1 MYSKDSGPPA
11 QHVVLI
17 GFMGSGKTTVGSL
30 LARQLG
36 LPFVDMDHLI
46 VQQAGQSIPRIFEE
60 EGEAGF
66 RRRESAVLTELIT
79 APRAVIATGG
89 GVVTVPDNLPKLKDL
104 GFVIWLNPPEDVI
117 YSRICR
123 NQDRPLLRTPNPR
136 LTVSELLTR
145 RLPLYASAAIL
156 EADVSEVTPEE
167 AAYGL
172 AESARVYFA
181 SQTACPKPSSASA

>member
-1 MYSKDSGPPA
+1 MCAEESSRPG

-46 VQQAGQSIPRIFEE
+46 VQRAGHSIPRIFEE
-60 EGEAGF
+60 EGEEGF
-66 RRRESAVLTELIT
+66 RRRESEVLDSLAT
-79 APRAVIATGG
+79 APRSVISTGG
-89 GVVTVPDNLPKLKDL
+89 GVVTVKANVPKLKAL
-104 GFVIWLNPPEDVI
+104 GFVIWLNPPEEVLFN
-117 YSRICR
+117 RICR
-123 NQDRPLLRTPNPR
+123 NQERPLLRTPNPR
-136 LTVSELLTR
+136 QTVNELLSR
-145 RLPLYASAAIL
+145 RLPLYASAAVL

-181 SQTACPKPSSASA
+181 SEPG

>member
-1 MYSKDSGPPA
+1 MHSEDSRPPG

-17 GFMGSGKTTVGSL
+17 GFMGSGKTTVGAL

-36 LPFVDMDHLI
+36 LPFLDMDHLI
-46 VQQAGQSIPRIFEE
+46 VQQAGHSIPRIFEE
-60 EGEAGF
+60 EGEEGF
-66 RRRESAVLTELIT
+66 RRRESAVLAELAA
-79 APRAVIATGG
+79 APRSVISTGG
-89 GVVTVPDNLPKLKDL
+89 GVVTVADNVPKLRAL
-104 GFVIWLNPPEDVI
+104 GFVIWLNPPEDVLF
-117 YSRICR
+117 SRICR
-123 NQDRPLLRTPNPR
+123 NQERPLLRTPNPR
-136 LTVSELLTR
+136 QTVNELLTL

-181 SQTACPKPSSASA
+181 SESG